1 MRMQDKLESW
11 QIWRTVTRTIGFLVL
26 LLMGVVLAWDTAL
39 AQGVLSAGNGFYQVF
54 VQATPGLG
62 VGLYTMTTGP
72 SHPAGNGLNVLFGNG
87 QPGTSFNTIRS
98 YSSSTDYIQEGGKT
112 SINPTFLLDPFG
124 TVTPLGST
132 GFRTTYVL
140 PGGSNSPDAMTIIQD
155 VQVNGTTF
163 EDSTVDVTTTII
175 NNGSNTLSAGVRYF
189 WDYQIG
195 LDDGPVFQ
203 PLLSIATASRGCS
216 EFTTEID
223 FTNSTFEAYR
233 MVDNDVNPHPPTF
246 NIFGTVTGPPTVTPL
261 PTPPDLLQ
269 YVCWPSASG
278 TAFEYT
284 VDPTRDIATTAS
296 DCQSGAGGGD
306 SAVDYFFG
314 HDFNSSLLIPP
325 AASTTVS
332 ASLFLTPINS
342 VTNAPCVTRT
352 SRFWF
357 THEQSSDPTCA
368 TLLSAIDANCGVLNL
383 GFLNLPN
390 GFQDGTNVKDDE
402 DAMIEALG
410 LYWKSSGLTGEI
422 GGTQNSKSKA
432 SALCTKRK
440 QMAVELI
447 AAIANVQLLGTDPS
461 ECSYVNAKT
470 NVNFSSDL
478 LDQARTT
485 AAGADPVAIASMTA
499 LLRLFNDGG
508 QVNNFPTGIVECSA
522 TKSGVLK
529 KLARDPTTQ
538 STCPGVNNSCA
549 ASEPV
554 VFPSSTGSFSSAVF
568 TKTVALNT
576 YTNSF
581 PSPLC
586 GTGGRSASWEISPPV
601 GAANRSFTVST
612 SSANFDSMIAVW
624 EGTCSNLVAVTC
636 ANSVSGI
643 GGETLSF
650 QTDGTNTFFIVIEG
664 ASGQYGKL
672 NLRIT
677 SP

>member
-1 MRMQDKLESW
+1 MRTQDKQESW
-11 QIWRTVTRTIGFLVL
+11 QSGRPVTRGIGFLFL
-26 LLMGVVLAWDTAL
+26 LLIGVILSRGTAL

-54 VQATPGLG
+54 VQSTPGLG
-62 VGLYTMTTGP
+62 VGLYTMETGP
-72 SHPAGNGLNVLFGNG
+72 SHPAGNGLDVLFGQG
-87 QPGTSFNTIRS
+87 VPGTSFNTIRS
-98 YSSSTDYIQEGGKT
+98 YSSNTDYIQEGGKT

-124 TVTPLGST
+124 TVTALGTT
-132 GFRTTYVL
+132 GFRTTYIL

-155 VQVNGTTF
+155 VQINGTTF
-163 EDSTVDVTTTII
+163 EDSTIDVSTTII
-175 NNGSNTLSAGVRYF
+175 NNGTNTLSVGARYF

-203 PLLSIATASRGCS
+203 PLLSISSASRGCS

-223 FTNSTFEAYR
+223 FTNATFEAYR

-246 NIFGTVTGPPTVTPL
+246 SIFGTVNGPNTVTPL

-269 YVCWPSASG
+269 YVCWPSADA

-284 VDPTRDIATTAS
+284 VDPTRDIATMAS
-296 DCQSGAGGGD
+296 DCSGESGGD
-306 SAVDYFFG
+306 SAVSYFFG
-314 HDFNSSLLIPP
+314 HDRNSGLLIQPG
-325 AASTTVS
+325 ASTTVS

-342 VTNAPCVTRT
+342 VSNAPCVTRT

-383 GFLNLPN
+383 GFLDLPN

-410 LYWKSSGLTGEI
+410 LYWKSSNLTGEI
-422 GGTQNSKSKA
+422 GGTQSSKSKG
-432 SALCTKRK
+432 SALCTQRK
-440 QMAVELI
+440 KMAVELI

-461 ECSYVNAKT
+461 QCSYINAKT
-470 NVNFSSDL
+470 NVTFASDL
-478 LDQARTT
+478 LDQARIT
-485 AAGADPVAIASMTA
+485 AAGGDPAAIASMTA

-508 QVNNFPTGIVECSA
+508 QVNNLPSGIVECSA
-522 TKSGVLK
+522 TKSGSLK

-549 ASEPV
+549 AAEPV
-554 VFPSSTGSFSSAVF
+554 VFSSTGSFSSAVF

-581 PSPLC
+581 PAPAC
-586 GTGGRSASWEISPPV
+586 GSGGRNAAWEISPPV

-624 EGTCSNLVAVTC
+624 EGNCSNLVAVTC

-672 NLRIT
+672 NLKIT